1 MWQTLISNSKKKNK
15 MLTFS
20 TPLLYTGISI
30 FQESDFDSCHG
41 FYCLLGCSK
50 KERKGKKEDIL
61 GWKILLLV
69 IAENKRYQREG
80 PHSPSKIKLVH

>member
-1 MWQTLISNSKKKNK
+1 